1 LNPRYPQAR
10 DWYGLFSLQ
19 WIAGRE
25 EEGIDQVSQ
34 AVECDPLSGY
44 AQAMLAVACADAGQ
58 LDRALHAIRAGV
70 ELDPDS
76 FLTRWFQQVVLR
88 LHGQFADSVAA
99 GELSLAVSGR
109 HPFSVAS
116 LALAYA
122 DWGKSSEATALYM
135 ELQWRAKRE
144 YVSPA
149 VLAWAASATDDKEAA
164 FQHAQEAYQRRD
176 PAMTAAKRFS
186 EFARLRQDPRF
197 QGILVALGFK

>member
-1 LNPRYPQAR
+1 
-10 DWYGLFSLQ
+10 
-19 WIAGRE
+19 
-25 EEGIDQVSQ
+25 
-34 AVECDPLSGY
+34 
-44 AQAMLAVACADAGQ
+44 
-58 LDRALHAIRAGV
+58 V

-176 PAMTAAKRFS
+176 PAMIAAKRFS